1 MSKIIAERISGI
13 RELMKTYHID
23 AYLIT
28 GNDPH
33 LSEYIPKRW
42 ETRKW
47 ISGFTGSYGKVL
59 VTLNDVL
66 LWTDTRYFLQAAEEL
81 QGTGITLMKDRVP
94 DAVSLEEWARKN
106 LKPGNKFAFD
116 GSTIST
122 SEAIQLTSKLAANG
136 ILIDIERDLVSQVW
150 LDRPIQQ
157 DSPAYEYPIEFAG
170 KSRTEKFDMVR
181 KTLVSKNLDSTV
193 ITLLDDLAW
202 IFNMRGTEIEYI
214 PLVSA
219 FGYLD
224 EDNVWLFINP
234 DSLSKDFR
242 NVLEEDNVI
251 IRPYR
256 DFSPFVTR
264 ITNKRI
270 QTDPIRTN
278 YMIFRLL
285 SDHNETDSSVA
296 VVTKLKAVKDHHEIE
311 NIRNAHVKDGTA
323 MVYSLF
329 WLYQNIG
336 KENITEIYVGKK
348 LNEFRKKQPLYM
360 GESFHPVVGFGAH
373 GAIVHYHATDQTSVG
388 ISPDNLLLMDS
399 GGQYLD
405 GTTDITR
412 TIILGTPTTKQM
424 EDFTSCL
431 KAHIALATVR
441 FPVGTKGYSL
451 DSITRKPLWD
461 RGINYGHGTGH
472 GIGYFL
478 SVHEG
483 PMSIRTE
490 FNNEPISE
498 GHLLSNE
505 PGIYREGQ
513 YGIRIENV
521 LFCKRS
527 PFSEFGDFLCFETV
541 SLCPID
547 RHLIVIE
554 MLSSEELNWL
564 NHYHETVLQKLL
576 PHIPDSDVLEW
587 LKIQC
592 APLHLPD

>member
-1 MSKIIAERISGI
+1 MTMVIAERISGL
-13 RELMKTYHID
+13 RELMKIHQIE

-28 GNDPH
+28 GTDPH
-33 LSEYIPKRW
+33 LSEYIPERW

-81 QGTGITLMKDRVP
+81 KGTGIMLMKDRVP
-94 DAVSLEEWARKN
+94 EAVSLEEWVLKN
-106 LKPGNKFAFD
+106 LKRGNKIAFD
-116 GSTIST
+116 GSTISAA
-122 SEAIQLTSKLAANG
+122 EATQLTSKLAANG
-136 ILIDIERDLVSQVW
+136 IYFSIDQDLVDQVW
-150 LDRPIQQ
+150 LDRPIQSE
-157 DSPAYEYPIEFAG
+157 SPAYEYPLDFAG
-170 KSRTEKFDMVR
+170 KSRTEKFDLVR
-181 KTLVSKNLDSTV
+181 KVLKSKDLDST
-193 ITLLDDLAW
+193 IISLLDDLAW
-202 IFNMRGTEIEYI
+202 VFNLRGNEIEYT

-219 FGYLD
+219 YGYLD
-224 EDNVWLFINP
+224 QENVWLFINP
-234 DSLSKDFR
+234 GRLEPAFR
-242 NVLEEDNVI
+242 NVLEEEGI
-251 IRPYR
+251 IIKPYE
-256 DFSPFVTR
+256 DYYSFIKR

-270 QTDPIRTN
+270 QIDPLRTN
-278 YMIFRLL
+278 FKVSKSL
-285 SDHNETDSSVA
+285 SDHNKIDSSVA
-296 VVTKLKAVKDHHEIE
+296 VVTKLKAVKDHSEIE

-329 WLYQNIG
+329 WLNQVIG
-336 KENITEIYVGKK
+336 KENITEVSVGKM
-348 LNEFRKKQPLYM
+348 LNEFRKQQPLFK
-360 GESFHPVVGFGAH
+360 GDSFQPIVGFGAH
-373 GAIVHYHATDQTSVG
+373 GAIVHYHATDQTNVS
-388 ISPDNLLLMDS
+388 ISPDNLLLIDS

-412 TIILGTPTTKQM
+412 TISLGTPATKQC

-431 KAHIALATVR
+431 KAHIALATVH

-483 PMSIRTE
+483 PMSIRAE
-490 FNNEPISE
+490 FNNESISE

-505 PGIYREGQ
+505 PGIYREGE
-513 YGIRIENV
+513 YGLRIENV
-521 LFCKRS
+521 LFCKKTDS
-527 PFSEFGDFLCFETV
+527 TEFGDFLCFETV

-554 MLSSEELNWL
+554 MLSAMEVNWL
-564 NHYHETVLQKLL
+564 NQYHDTVFLKLS
-576 PHIPDSDVLEW
+576 PHIPARDVLEW

-592 APLHLPD
+592 EPMHLPD

>member
-1 MSKIIAERISGI
+1 MIIAERISGL
-13 RELMKTYHID
+13 RKLMNKHQID

-28 GNDPH
+28 GTDPH
-33 LSEYIPKRW
+33 LSEYIPERW

-59 VTLNDVL
+59 VTLNEVL

-81 QGTGITLMKDRVP
+81 QDSGIRLMKDRVP
-94 DAVSLEEWARKN
+94 DAAVSLEEWALKN

-122 SEAIQLTSKLAANG
+122 AEATQLTTRLTANG
-136 ILIDIERDLVSQVW
+136 IHIDIELDLVDQIW
-150 LDRPIQQ
+150 LDRPIPQ

-170 KSRTEKFDMVR
+170 KSRIEKFDMVR
-181 KTLVSKNLDSTV
+181 KALVSKNIESTV

-202 IFNMRGTEIEYI
+202 VFNLRGNEIEYT

-219 FGYLD
+219 YGYLD
-224 EDNVWLFINP
+224 QDNVWLFINP
-234 DSLSKDFR
+234 GRLETDFE
-242 NVLEEDNVI
+242 NALEEEGVI
-251 IRPYR
+251 IKPYG
-256 DFSPFVTR
+256 DFYSFITR
-264 ITNKRI
+264 ISNKRI
-270 QTDPIRTN
+270 QVDPIRTN
-278 YMIFRLL
+278 YKISRSL
-285 SDHNETDSSVA
+285 SDHNEIDTSVA
-296 VVTKLKAVKDHHEIE
+296 VVTKLKAVKDHKEIE
-311 NIRNAHVKDGTA
+311 NIRNAHIKDGTA

-329 WLYQNIG
+329 WLNQVIG
-336 KENITEIYVGKK
+336 KENITEASVGKK
-348 LNEFRKKQPLYM
+348 LNEFRMKQPLFK
-360 GESFHPVVGFGAH
+360 GDSFHPIVGFGSH
-373 GAIVHYHATDQTSVG
+373 GAIVHYHATDQTNVG
-388 ISPDNLLLMDS
+388 ISPDNLLLIDS

-412 TIILGTPTTKQM
+412 TISLGPPTTKQR

-431 KAHIALATVR
+431 KAHIALATAH

-451 DSITRKPLWD
+451 DSITRKSLWD
-461 RGINYGHGTGH
+461 IGINYGHGTGH

-483 PMSIRTE
+483 PMSIRAE

-505 PGIYREGQ
+505 PGIYREGE
-513 YGIRIENV
+513 YGLRIENV
-521 LFCKRS
+521 LFCKKTDS
-527 PFSEFGDFLCFETV
+527 TEFGDFLCFETV

-554 MLSSEELNWL
+554 MLSSDELNWL